1 VQKCLIYATICCQT
15 ASFSSR
21 WRRINNGLPQGSVL
35 VPILFNLYMSDL
47 PPSSLNLFQT
57 NQAKKIH
64 LEEGLE
70 ILGRF
75 FHQRCLRPNLP
86 KIEVCVFHLG
96 TYDAN
101 KNLTT
106 PFDNTLITHDDH
118 PKYLGMTLD
127 RTLSYKTHL
136 ENTEMRVN
144 THVNLAG
151 TKWGSGA

>member
-1 VQKCLIYATICCQT
+1 
-15 ASFSSR
+15 
-21 WRRINNGLPQGSVL
+21 
-35 VPILFNLYMSDL
+35 MSDL

-57 NQAKKIH
+57 NQAKKIEECEIH

-70 ILGRF
+70 ILSRF
-75 FHQRCLRPNLP
+75 FHQWCLRPNP
-86 KIEVCVFHLG
+86 SKTKVYVFHLRI
-96 TYDAN
+96 YDAN
-101 KNLTT
+101 KNLTIQ
-106 PFDNTLITHDDH
+106 FDNTLITHVDH

-127 RTLSYKTHL
+127 RPLSYKPHL